1 MNVSAKEGD
10 ELRPRSVLSERRY
23 SLPVLLAA
31 IRAERVNRTLG
42 NDHLSQ
48 EAVQSLFQA
57 RCMRHARTSK

>member
-1 MNVSAKEGD
+1 MKLPDKDRD
-10 ELRPRSVLSERRY
+10 ELRLRPALSERRY

-42 NDHLSQ
+42 NDHFSQ

-57 RCMRHARTSK
+57 KSARHARSSK